1 MISRGLNEKVML
13 SKNLKEEKDL
23 TIRLCGG
30 RASRHGPARTR
41 VASVSV
47 PSMCEASKEAW
58 GAGMEGERG
67 SRRF

>member
-13 SKNLKEEKDL
+13 SKNLEEKDL

-30 RASRHGPARTR
+30 RTSRQGTARTR

-47 PSMCEASKEAW
+47 PSMCEASKEAR
-58 GAGMEGERG
+58 GAGVEGERG